1 MGPVLNAMN
10 NLSFSLSRVSNVT
23 GEGAVSAWSG
33 GDFKAEMYTSIV
45 RVIINI
51 RRWPC
56 APERD
61 GKRVVQRGFHSRSI
75 GHILMHNCKY
85 YQQPTKPL
93 QIPWV
98 RIDIEHSL
106 LNRAYFEFC
115 VCVSPET
122 KLSNI
127 KCVCVSIHFLSL
139 EKNRGV
145 GRKINIMINRHQA
158 MMINVREKK
167 RKHLQLAVTSNA
179 TCWNDRKEFHT
190 MLISVQQVCAWEIG
204 SSVLVVLVLNH

>member
-1 MGPVLNAMN
+1 MFINGPVLNVMN

-115 VCVSPET
+115 VCVSRNQT
-122 KLSNI
+122 KQHI
-127 KCVCVSIHFLSL
+127 KCVWVSTFYPLKKSRGWTKNQYNDQSAPGDDDKCKR
-139 EKNRGV
+139 EKNES
-145 GRKINIMINRHQA
+145 ICN
-158 MMINVREKK
+158 
-167 RKHLQLAVTSNA
+167 
-179 TCWNDRKEFHT
+179 
-190 MLISVQQVCAWEIG
+190 
-204 SSVLVVLVLNH
+204 